1 MGLGGIDPH
10 LKVAELERR
19 VRTLT
24 MVLGLL
30 LMLVRVSRA
39 RLDGKRLPDGDDKA
53 ALLRAV
59 ERARS
64 TLALRSV
71 LRIIGLSATRYWVWK
86 RISECT
92 LDDED
97 SCPKSRPHVADAE

>member
-1 MGLGGIDPH
+1 MGLGGIDSH

-39 RLDGKRLPDGDDKA
+39 RLAGKRLPD
-53 ALLRAV
+53 V
-59 ERARS
+59 PTQQHYFARS
-64 TLALRSV
+64 SGLVRLFRYD
-71 LRIIGLSATRYWVWK
+71 RYFGLSG
-86 RISECT
+86 
-92 LDDED
+92 
-97 SCPKSRPHVADAE
+97 